1 MPMDVRMF
9 SILRRFVVMLGIALG
24 AAASA
29 GAQVSVDRLELH
41 FYPGRDSVA
50 GTVGIRNDS
59 DSTQQVRL
67 FLLDWVRDSAG
78 ANVYSPVGSHEA
90 SCGSRVEVFP
100 LTMQLGARRSEFARV
115 TYTPTGPDDPG
126 CWLIVMIEPVRPPE
140 PPNVGRMGAVI
151 TVQTGVKVYVHP
163 VRSVPSAAVE
173 YADAEERYIYSV
185 PNAAGRVDS
194 TLVRDLVVRFV
205 NTGNDH
211 LIVSSSADI
220 RDASTQLVAQVT
232 GPRAYITPGAFR
244 DIILRVPATLPSGS
258 YVALVMLDTG
268 GEEVQAAQIEFVVP

>member
-1 MPMDVRMF
+1 MPRTVRVV
-9 SILRRFVVMLGIALG
+9 SHLRQLVIAGSLAAG
-24 AAASA
+24 AALPA

-50 GTVGIRNDS
+50 GTIGIRNDS

-78 ANVYSPVGSHEA
+78 SNQYAPVGSHEA
-90 SCGSRVEVFP
+90 SCDPRVEVFP
-100 LTMQLGARRSEFARV
+100 LTMQIGARRSEFARV
-115 TYTPTGPDDPG
+115 GYTPTGPNDPG

-140 PPNVGRMGAVI
+140 PADLGRMGAII
-151 TVQTGVKVYVHP
+151 TVQTGVKIYVHP
-163 VRSVPSAAVE
+163 VRSVPGGAVE
-173 YADAEERYIYSV
+173 YADAEERYVVSV
-185 PNAAGRVDS
+185 PDSAGRVDS
-194 TLVRDLVVRFV
+194 TMVRDLVVRFA

-211 LIVSSSADI
+211 LIVGTSADI
-220 RDASTQLVAQVT
+220 RDASTQLVAQVN

-244 DIILRVPATLPSGS
+244 DIVLRVPATLPPGP

-268 GEEVQAAQIEFVVP
+268 ADEVQAAQIEFTIP